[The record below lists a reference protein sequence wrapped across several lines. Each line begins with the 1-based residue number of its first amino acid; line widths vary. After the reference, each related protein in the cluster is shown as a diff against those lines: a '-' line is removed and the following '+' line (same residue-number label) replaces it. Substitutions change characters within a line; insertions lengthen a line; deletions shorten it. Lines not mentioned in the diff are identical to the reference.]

1 MLWMR
6 AFVDHNRRFGE
17 SQARV
22 EVRAGRR
29 GHAVGGP
36 WSALRLEA
44 DVIGRMPVAGGEDGR
59 PGVLRGLDPGIEDRH
74 DGVAARHGQGT
85 AGTEITL
92 HVDDEQGVRR
102 TAASAGSCNPTNLAA
117 GVDGFEPPL
126 HGPEPCVLPLDDTP
140 VAGLSRVE
148 GSTRN

>member
-1 MLWMR
+1 MESCGEVSALERGVGLVLWMR

-102 TAASAGSCNPTNLAA
+102 PQRRQVHA
-117 GVDGFEPPL
+117 
-126 HGPEPCVLPLDDTP
+126 
-140 VAGLSRVE
+140 
-148 GSTRN
+148 TRLTWRLG